1 MGRSVRPVLRKIT
14 MSSVSDMVRW
24 VTSKFECLWAF
35 IQVCSSEK
43 SDMEMINVGVV
54 QHEDGCGNDELEVV
68 VAKGT

>member
-1 MGRSVRPVLRKIT
+1 
-14 MSSVSDMVRW
+14 MVRW